1 MKSHW
6 DVDEERQRTLDVLV
20 IDSGAIIKGHG
31 RNFHTIANRFVTVDE
46 VVAEIR
52 DSKSR
57 DLLLKL
63 PFELEIHNPSDEA
76 MAAVA
81 KFAEKS
87 GDFAALSLT
96 DLKVMALAYTFEIN
110 LSDKS
115 HIREEPVDN
124 KTLQWRQQQ
133 QQRGASMTTLNVKK
147 QLRNSFSGFA
157 KARRTPAIDEEEAS
171 QVL

>member
-6 DVDEERQRTLDVLV
+6 GEEQQEQQKLSVLV

-31 RNFHTIANRFVTVDE
+31 GNFHTVADRLVTVEE

-57 DLLLKL
+57 EILLKL
-63 PFELEIHNPSDEA
+63 PFELEIHNPSDDA

-81 KFAEKS
+81 RFAEKS

-96 DLKVMALAYTFEIN
+96 DLKVM
-110 LSDKS
+110 
-115 HIREEPVDN
+115 
-124 KTLQWRQQQ
+124 
-133 QQRGASMTTLNVKK
+133 
-147 QLRNSFSGFA
+147 
-157 KARRTPAIDEEEAS
+157 
-171 QVL
+171 